1 MGMGITHVLNLTKE
15 IPNEYEDEGI
25 IFFIGGANG
34 YFRRAVP
41 EDPGA

>member
-15 IPNEYEDEGI
+15 IPNEFEEEGI
-25 IFFIGGANG
+25 IFFWVRLIVI
-34 YFRRAVP
+34 RRAVP